1 VEVRG
6 RGLLCAIELG
16 EPARPY
22 CEALQRRG
30 VLCKETHGT
39 VIRLSPPLV
48 VAEDD
53 LAWAVAQLR
62 AVFGEGA

>member
-1 VEVRG
+1 MCAVELR
-6 RGLLCAIELG
+6 

-22 CEALQRRG
+22 CEALQQRG

-48 VAEDD
+48 VARRD
-53 LAWAVAQLR
+53 LEWAVAQFR
-62 AVFGEGA
+62 AVFTR